1 MQFQALAPKNFGS
14 RGIGYGQHL
23 NAGTGPMTDS
33 ERSYV
38 TDEDYSRIMNETGKY
53 WRPGGP
59 GERGSHLTCERNIRR
74 LLNEMIEREVEKA
87 IKIIQRVE
95 RQAKVPMAHPNG

>member
-1 MQFQALAPKNFGS
+1 
-14 RGIGYGQHL
+14 
-23 NAGTGPMTDS
+23 MTDS

-74 LLNEMIEREVEKA
+74 LLNEMIEREVRKA
-87 IKIIQRVE
+87 QTEATIHTIDLTINCQELLRIPGWRWKEAESDV
-95 RQAKVPMAHPNG
+95 